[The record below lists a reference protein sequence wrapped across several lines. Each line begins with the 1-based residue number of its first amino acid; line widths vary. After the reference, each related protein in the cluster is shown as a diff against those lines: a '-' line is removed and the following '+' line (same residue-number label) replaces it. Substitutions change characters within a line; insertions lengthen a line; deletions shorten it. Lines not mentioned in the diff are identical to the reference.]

1 MLLKAHHESLFW
13 LDRIKS
19 KIISELL
26 SLNNSKRKETLELA
40 KTTSVELLEEKK
52 SLHEILVAC
61 RSISKSLQIFDM
73 NPWIDLEINGYLVKY
88 KTGDELYNN
97 LPSYR
102 KTSWKFYDIYGNTI
116 SLPPDIVDL
125 FGKSI
130 VYHPVRE
137 LESNNQITIGN
148 QFLEKFNKFIADH
161 GMDYVSK
168 SVRIHEAKISKN
180 EINQILDGVKNRTQV
195 FLDIVI
201 ALLEID

>member
-1 MLLKAHHESLFW
+1 
-13 LDRIKS
+13 
-19 KIISELL
+19 L
-26 SLNNSKRKETLELA
+26 SNRKQALEVV

-52 SLHEILVAC
+52 SLHDILIACRGIGKSLEILE
-61 RSISKSLQIFDM
+61 K
-73 NPWIDLEINGYLVKY
+73 NTWIDLEINGYLVKY
-88 KTGDELYNN
+88 KTRDELYDN

-116 SLPPDIVDL
+116 SLPPDIMDL
-125 FGKSI
+125 FGKSV
-130 VYHPVRE
+130 VYHSVKE
-137 LESNNQITIGN
+137 LESKNEIIIGN

-180 EINQILDGVKNRTQV
+180 EINHIIDGIKKRTQE
-195 FLDIVI
+195 FLDTVI